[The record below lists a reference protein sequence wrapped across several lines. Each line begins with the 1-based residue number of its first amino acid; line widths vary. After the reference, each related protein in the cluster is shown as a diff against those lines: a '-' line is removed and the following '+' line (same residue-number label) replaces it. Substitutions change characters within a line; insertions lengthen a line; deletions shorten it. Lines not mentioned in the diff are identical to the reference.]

1 VGGSSRERIHPPD
14 PEDDWLMRDET
25 IGDFLDRLADRVPAP
40 GGGASAALQA
50 AQGAALLAMVARFST
65 GEEYAGHQAT
75 IDRIIAEADELRA
88 IALRLGEADA
98 EAFAAVASAYRMP
111 KSTDAELEE
120 RSEAIAKALANATWP
135 PAKLIGVASMVVD
148 LAGAL
153 VTIGNPNVL
162 SDVAGAAEAARA
174 AVATARVNVEINL
187 AGVKDEQTSLEM
199 IADADKADDI
209 IARAEQVT
217 AAVREQ
223 IRA

>member
-1 VGGSSRERIHPPD
+1 
-14 PEDDWLMRDET
+14 MRDET

-65 GEEYAGHQAT
+65 GEEYAENRAT
-75 IDRIIAEADELRA
+75 IDRIIAEADELRT

-111 KSTDAELEE
+111 KSTDAEQQE

-135 PAKLIGVASMVVD
+135 PAKLIGVASMIVD

-153 VTIGNPNVL
+153 VTIGNQNVL

-187 AGVKDEQTSLEM
+187 AGIADEQTSLEM
-199 IADADKADDI
+199 IADADKADAI

-223 IRA
+223 IRG

>member
-1 VGGSSRERIHPPD
+1 
-14 PEDDWLMRDET
+14 MRDET

-65 GEEYAGHQAT
+65 GEEYAENRAT
-75 IDRIIAEADELRA
+75 IDRIIAEAEELRT

-111 KSTDAELEE
+111 KATDAEQQE

-135 PAKLIGVASMVVD
+135 PAKLIGVASMIVD

-153 VTIGNPNVL
+153 VTLGNRSVL

-187 AGVKDEQTSLEM
+187 AGIADEQTSLEM
-199 IADADKADDI
+199 IADADKADAI

-223 IRA
+223 IRS